1 MGYVISS
8 PRIISNP
15 RLPFVISKA
24 KNRMSFSQTLSDV
37 VNGAKKLE
45 DFTNIIVSS
54 AVEDVLL
61 RVSRDYGLDFTKLVN
76 DYKDDV
82 LDKHALL
89 GSGGTKC
96 KGFTATNKPC
106 GRKAVCRGYCRGHVE
121 QGVAKQALDN
131 KGVHYSTTTVKK
143 GADEAILN
151 VLSKKLGANVSVEN
165 HMVSKSD
172 VFSL

>member
-1 MGYVISS
+1 MLPAHISSHGVISI
-8 PRIISNP
+8 R
-15 RLPFVISKA
+15 FATGKQ
-24 KNRMSFSQTLSDV
+24 MSFTQTLTDV

-82 LDKHALL
+82 LDKHIS
-89 GSGGTKC
+89 GTGGTKC
-96 KGFTATNKPC
+96 KGFTTTNKPC
-106 GRKAVCRGYCRGHVE
+106 GRKAVCKGYCRGHAE
-121 QGVAKQALDN
+121 QGATKQALDN
-131 KGVHYSTTTVKK
+131 KGVHYSTTTIKK

-151 VLSKKLGANVSVEN
+151 VLENKLGANVSVEN
-165 HMVSKSD
+165 HMISKSD
-172 VFSL
+172 TFTVV

>member
-1 MGYVISS
+1 
-8 PRIISNP
+8 
-15 RLPFVISKA
+15 
-24 KNRMSFSQTLSDV
+24 MSFSKTLEDV

-61 RVSRDYGLDFTKLVN
+61 RVSRDYGLDFTKLVT

-131 KGVHYSTTTVKK
+131 KGVHYSTTTIKK

-151 VLSKKLGANVSVEN
+151 VLSSKLGANVSVEK

-172 VFSL
+172 TFSVC

>member
-1 MGYVISS
+1 
-8 PRIISNP
+8 
-15 RLPFVISKA
+15 
-24 KNRMSFSQTLSDV
+24 MSFSQTLSDV

-89 GSGGTKC
+89 GSGSAKC
-96 KGFTATNKPC
+96 KGFTTTNKPC
-106 GRKAVCRGYCRGHVE
+106 GRKAVCKGYCRGHAE
-121 QGVAKQALDN
+121 QGMAKQALDN
-131 KGVHYSTTTVKK
+131 KGVHYSMSAVKK
-143 GADEAILN
+143 GTEDSILN
-151 VLSKKLGANVSVEN
+151 VLRKLGADVSVEN
-165 HMVSKSD
+165 NMVSRSD
-172 VFSL
+172 TFSIC

>member
-1 MGYVISS
+1 
-8 PRIISNP
+8 
-15 RLPFVISKA
+15 
-24 KNRMSFSQTLSDV
+24 MSFSKTLEDV

-82 LDKHALL
+82 LDKHIFGA
-89 GSGGTKC
+89 GGTKC
-96 KGFTATNKPC
+96 RGFTTTNKPC
-106 GRKAVCRGYCRGHVE
+106 GRKAVCKGYCRGHAE
-121 QGVAKQALDN
+121 QGVAKQSLDN
-131 KGVHYSTTTVKK
+131 KGTHYSTTTIKK
-143 GADEAILN
+143 GGDDAILN
-151 VLSKKLGANVSVEN
+151 VLGNKLGADVSVAN

-172 VFSL
+172 TFSIF